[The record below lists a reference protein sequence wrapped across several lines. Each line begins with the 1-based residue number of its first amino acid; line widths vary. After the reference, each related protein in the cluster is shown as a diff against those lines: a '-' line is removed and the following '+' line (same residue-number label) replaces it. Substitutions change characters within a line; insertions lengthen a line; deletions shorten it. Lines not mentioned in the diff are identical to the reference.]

1 MRLTLYTD
9 YALRLLIQLALVP
22 RRRWTVGEVADLW
35 GLSRHHLT
43 KIAHD
48 LARAGLVRT
57 TRGKGGGLELARA
70 PEAIRLGE
78 LVQLLEPDFHL
89 AVCFTDAPD
98 CRIREACRF
107 RTALL
112 EAREAF
118 ITSLDRWTL
127 ADLVASRRLLCR
139 ALGLVPEGASP
150 APEKGIESGPGH
162 APQRAA
168 TAGEPEDLTAPGRDR
183 P

>member
-1 MRLTLYTD
+1 MRLTSYTD

-22 RRRWTVGEVADLW
+22 QRRWTVGEVADLW

-78 LVQLLEPDFHL
+78 LVQLLEPDLHL

-118 ITSLDRWTL
+118 ITSLDRWSL
-127 ADLVASRRLLCR
+127 ADLAEPQAELRRLL
-139 ALGLVPEGASP
+139 GVGEG
-150 APEKGIESGPGH
+150 
-162 APQRAA
+162 RVAA
-168 TAGEPEDLTAPGRDR
+168 DRCGGEQADLIDS
-183 P
+183 